1 MAITDWPVAERPREK
16 LLAQG
21 AEALSDAELLAIFLR
36 TGLPGCSAV
45 DLARRLL
52 AGFGSLRALLQ
63 ADLSTFSAHA
73 GLGPAK
79 YAHLQASHH
88 GCGLHLLS
96 SSRR

>member
-21 AEALSDAELLAIFLR
+21 AGALSDAELLAIFLR

-52 AGFGSLRALLQ
+52 AGFGSPLLMGPIWRIFHVISYTWT
-63 ADLSTFSAHA
+63 DLE
-73 GLGPAK
+73 
-79 YAHLQASHH
+79 
-88 GCGLHLLS
+88 
-96 SSRR
+96 

>member
-21 AEALSDAELLAIFLR
+21 AGALSDAELLAIFLR

-52 AGFGSLRALLQ
+52 AGFGSLRAFELVCPSWAGAARLLTLC
-63 ADLSTFSAHA
+63 ALR
-73 GLGPAK
+73 PAPV
-79 YAHLQASHH
+79 
-88 GCGLHLLS
+88 
-96 SSRR
+96 

>member
-79 YAHLQASHH
+79 YAHAKH
-88 GCGLHLLS
+88 GAWD
-96 SSRR
+96 